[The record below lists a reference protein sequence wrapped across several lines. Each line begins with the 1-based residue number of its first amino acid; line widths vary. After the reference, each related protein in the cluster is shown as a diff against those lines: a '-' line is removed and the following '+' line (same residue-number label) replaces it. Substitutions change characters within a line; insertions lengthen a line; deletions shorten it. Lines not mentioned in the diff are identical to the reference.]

1 MSEYNKEELFLIIQ
15 VLAGITLTAGYALS
29 IENYYGAVPAFALI
43 GSAVGLSIII
53 GCWLG
58 AEHVA
63 FMLTIIVTAVVFSI
77 YFNFGTLFG

>member
-1 MSEYNKEELFLIIQ
+1 MTEYNREELFLIIQ
-15 VLAGITLTAGYALS
+15 MLAGITFTAGCAFS
-29 IENYYGAVPAFALI
+29 IETFYGTVPAFALI

-63 FMLTIIVTAVVFSI
+63 FMFTIIVTAVVFSI